1 MTDTQTVSPTPMDEI
16 TVRLGDLGLAPEN
29 LRFQEPADDG
39 VPQLADTVLAAGVL
53 IPPIVRAGRKGEQ
66 AFMALDGRRRRFSLL
81 VLRDRGDIDDDYPVV
96 CKLAA
101 TKAQQAAAIILPN
114 AEVAP
119 VHIADVIVAIG
130 KLRKSKMD
138 TAAIAAALGYD
149 DLEIK
154 RLEALAHVHGNVLK
168 AFRKGSLTLKQVRLF
183 ARMPD
188 KKQQGEL
195 AETALDGHFH
205 DYQLHQVISGSR
217 LTIEDDRFGLVG
229 MARYTAA
236 GGRVESDLFAELADV
251 LLDPGKLQDLWRER
265 AAPFVEGF
273 KQLGLAVYIGRD
285 AGFRAPEGFET
296 LPYVYPGDLTD
307 ETKAVLAAAR
317 QRVAQAARDLGGV
330 DLAADDAA
338 LTIFPLLQAKMEVAS
353 APLKRRAL
361 GAVILSP
368 DGATGISAEFFAAP
382 VSEELLDEAGDD
394 LVGENGADEDDASGG
409 QGNGAR
415 YGRSASD
422 VEVPKADVDVEGSS
436 HVLHETRTDV
446 ATRGLI
452 RDLADNPAAALTA
465 LVAQLFKQLALHG
478 GSGQEESALT
488 INATGYRRGQ
498 TPAIGALDGE
508 VRGRLEARR
517 ADYKASGLRP
527 IAWVDGLAHGDKM
540 ALLAELT
547 AITLNLRE
555 ARTSNIRNSARAE
568 AIELAELCAA
578 DISAHWTPDPDYLA
592 VHSKKQLLVLLDE
605 MQVDDPRAKT
615 LKKDELVVLVADAA
629 AERQW
634 APRVLSWEG
643 ATVETPPA
651 DEDQDQDEG
660 DEALADVLTPG
671 LAAPSTEA
679 PVQHAA

>member
-1 MTDTQTVSPTPMDEI
+1 MTLSVTAIPVSNL
-16 TVRLGDLGLAPEN
+16 VFVSLQDLALAPEN
-29 LRFQEPADDG
+29 IRFKEPADDG
-39 VPQLADTVLAAGVL
+39 IPRLADTIAAANLV
-53 IPPIVRAGRKGEQ
+53 IPLSIRPGAKGEKP
-66 AFMALDGRRRRFSLL
+66 FMVLDGRRRLFALQAL
-81 VLRDRGDIDDDYPVV
+81 
-96 CKLAA
+96 LAA
-101 TKAQQAAAIILPN
+101 GRIEANHPVKCELFEDRAAQAAAAMLSN
-114 AEVAP
+114 AERAP
-119 VHIADVIVAIG
+119 IHVADVIVAIG

-353 APLKRRAL
+353 APLKRLAL

-394 LVGENGADEDDASGG
+394 EADEDDASGG
-409 QGNGAR
+409 QANGAR

-498 TPAIGALDGE
+498 MPAIGALDGD

-517 ADYKASGLRP
+517 ADYRASGLRP

-568 AIELAELCAA
+568 AIELAELCGA

-651 DEDQDQDEG
+651 DENQDQDEG
-660 DEALADVLTPG
+660 DEALADDLRPG

-679 PVQHAA
+679 SVQHAA

>member
-1 MTDTQTVSPTPMDEI
+1 MTRSVPTTAIVASASNLIFVS
-16 TVRLGDLGLAPEN
+16 LKDLALAPEN
-29 LRFQEPADDG
+29 IRFKEPADDG
-39 VPQLADTVLAAGVL
+39 IPRLADTIAAANVV
-53 IPPIVRAGRKGEQ
+53 IPLSIRPGAKGEKS
-66 AFMALDGRRRRFSLL
+66 FMVLDGRRRLFALQAL
-81 VLRDRGDIDDDYPVV
+81 
-96 CKLAA
+96 LAA
-101 TKAQQAAAIILPN
+101 GRIEADHPVKCELFGDKAAQAAAAMLSN
-114 AEVAP
+114 AERAP
-119 VHIADVIVAIG
+119 IHVADVIVAIG
-130 KLRKSKMD
+130 KLRKSKMV

-168 AFRKGSLTLKQVRLF
+168 AFRRGSLTLKQVRLF

-195 AETALDGHFH
+195 AQTALDGHFH
-205 DYQLHQVISGSR
+205 DYQLHQLISGAR
-217 LTIEDDRFGLVG
+217 LTVEDPRLRLVG

-251 LLDPGKLQDLWRER
+251 LLDPKILEGLWRDR
-265 AAPFVEGF
+265 VGPFIEGF

-285 AGFRAPEGFET
+285 AGFRAPEGFES
-296 LPYVYPGDLTD
+296 LPYVYPGDLSE
-307 ETKAVLAAAR
+307 ETRARLAETR
-317 QRVAQAARDLGGV
+317 QRVALAGRDIGET
-330 DLAADDAA
+330 DLSADDAA
-338 LTIFPLLQAKMEVAS
+338 LKIFPLLQARMEVA
-353 APLKRRAL
+353 AVPLTRRAL

-368 DGATGISAEFFAAP
+368 DPTLGISAEFFAAP
-382 VSEELLDEAGDD
+382 MAEDLLDEAEEDEADD
-394 LVGENGADEDDASGG
+394 DDASGG
-409 QGNGAR
+409 RANGAR

-465 LVAQLFKQLALHG
+465 LVAQLFKQLALNG

-488 INATGYRRGQ
+488 IVATGYRRGQ
-498 TPAIGALDGE
+498 TPAIPALDGE
-508 VRGRLEARR
+508 VRARLEARR
-517 ADYKASGLRP
+517 AAYKASGLRP
-527 IAWVDGLAHGDKM
+527 IAWVDVLAHGDKM

-555 ARTSNIRNSARAE
+555 ARTSNIRHSARAE

-578 DISAHWTPDPDYLA
+578 DISAHWTPDAGYLA
-592 VHSKKQLLVLLDE
+592 VHSKKQLLGLLDE
-605 MQVDDPRAKT
+605 MALDDPRAKT

-634 APRVLSWEG
+634 APQALSWET
-643 ATVETPPA
+643 AAIVAA
-651 DEDQDQDEG
+651 DED
-660 DEALADVLTPG
+660 DEAIADDVEDLEPARIEAKTVDQI
-671 LAAPSTEA
+671 AA
-679 PVQHAA
+679 

>member
-1 MTDTQTVSPTPMDEI
+1 MTLSVTATPAATLVFVS
-16 TVRLGDLGLAPEN
+16 LQDLALAPEN
-29 LRFQEPADDG
+29 IRFKEPADDG
-39 VPQLADTVLAAGVL
+39 IPRLADTIAAANVVIPLAIRPGA
-53 IPPIVRAGRKGEQ
+53 KGEKP
-66 AFMALDGRRRRFSLL
+66 FMVLDGRRRLFALQAL
-81 VLRDRGDIDDDYPVV
+81 
-96 CKLAA
+96 LAA
-101 TKAQQAAAIILPN
+101 GRAPANHPVKCELFEGQTAQAAAAMLSN
-114 AEVAP
+114 AERAP
-119 VHIADVIVAIG
+119 IHIADVIVAIG

-154 RLEALAHVHGNVLK
+154 RLDALAHVHGNVLK

-195 AETALDGHFH
+195 AETALDGYFH

-265 AAPFVEGF
+265 AAPFIEGF

-285 AGFRAPEGFET
+285 AGFQAPEGFES

-338 LTIFPLLQAKMEVAS
+338 LTIFHLLQAKMEVAS
-353 APLKRRAL
+353 APLKRLAL

-394 LVGENGADEDDASGG
+394 LAGENGADEDDASGG
-409 QGNGAR
+409 QGNAAR

-478 GSGQEESALT
+478 GPGQEESALT

-527 IAWVDGLAHGDKM
+527 IAWVDGLAHGEKM

-547 AITLNLRE
+547 AITLNVRE

-568 AIELAELCAA
+568 AIELAQLCAA

-643 ATVETPPA
+643 ATVDAPPA
-651 DEDQDQDEG
+651 DEEHDDG
-660 DEALADVLTPG
+660 DEALADDLTPSP
-671 LAAPSTEA
+671 AASSPEVS
-679 PVQHAA
+679 VQHAA